1 MNADDKDLL
10 GKCIAVLV
18 LRYLSIPADAIA
30 LILALFQ
37 GTYNLHYIMVLIG
50 VAPMFIYLYSYA
62 LDRYSTV
69 YIDGYDR
76 DTAKEH
82 KVYNLITDLESYKHF
97 TVIALFGGAAL
108 LIIGGIVF
116 GLFHVGLFIVE
127 LALMCLL
134 TCAMWTIGL
143 NLCRILLR

>member
-1 MNADDKDLL
+1 MNTDDKDLM
-10 GKCIAVLV
+10 GKGIAVLV
-18 LRYLSIPADAIA
+18 LRYITIPADAIA

-37 GTYNLHYIMVLIG
+37 GTYDLHYIMVLIG

-62 LDRYSTV
+62 LDSYSTV

-82 KVYNLITDLESYKHF
+82 KVYKLVTDWESYKHF
-97 TVIALFGGAAL
+97 SVIALFGGAAL
-108 LIIGGIVF
+108 LIFGGIVF

>member
-1 MNADDKDLL
+1 MNTDDKDLL

-18 LRYLSIPADAIA
+18 LRYIAIPADAIA

-37 GTYNLHYIMVLIG
+37 GTYNLYYIMVLIG
-50 VAPMFIYLYSYA
+50 VAPMFIYLYYYA

-69 YIDGYDR
+69 YIDGYAR
-76 DTAKEH
+76 DIAKEH
-82 KVYNLITDLESYKHF
+82 KVYKLITDCESYKHF
-97 TVIALFGGAAL
+97 SVIALFGGAAL

-116 GLFHVGLFIVE
+116 GLFHVGLLIVE

-134 TCAMWTIGL
+134 TYAMWTIGL
-143 NLCRILLR
+143 NLCRVLLR